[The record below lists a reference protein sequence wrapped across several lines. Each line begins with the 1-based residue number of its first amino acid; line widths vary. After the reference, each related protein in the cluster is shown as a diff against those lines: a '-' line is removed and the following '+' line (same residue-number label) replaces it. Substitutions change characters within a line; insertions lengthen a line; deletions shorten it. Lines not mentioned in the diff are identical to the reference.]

1 MNIFWYKLPVILY
14 SILIFVLSS
23 FPLNDFPSVPV
34 AEFDKLI
41 HFIEYAIFGIFLML
55 AFTNM
60 RSVKV
65 VRSAIMISLIV
76 GICYAGTDE
85 IHQWFVPGRNSSIF
99 DLIADAAGVVIGV
112 ILYNRIKFI
121 RSSKQL

>member
-1 MNIFWYKLPVILY
+1 MNRFWYKLPAILY

-23 FPLNDFPSVPV
+23 FPLKSFPSVPV

-65 VRSAIMISLIV
+65 VRSAIVISLIV
-76 GICYAGTDE
+76 GICYSGTDE

-99 DLIADAAGVVIGV
+99 DLIADAVGVVIGV

>member
-1 MNIFWYKLPVILY
+1 MNRSWYKLPAILY

-23 FPLNDFPSVPV
+23 FPLKDFPAVPV

-65 VRSAIMISLIV
+65 VRSAIVISLIV

-99 DLIADAAGVVIGV
+99 DFIADAVGVVIGV
-112 ILYNRIKFI
+112 ILYNRIKST